1 MRNTENSAPSASV
14 SIEEFRSRLAD
25 MIGRVMYGREAVVIT
40 KYKRKAAVLISV
52 AEYERLLDPTKRL
65 TKQQWQTHA
74 RKLQTARRSV
84 QETDPDELDALIEK
98 AVTEVRNSKRQTRA

>member
-1 MRNTENSAPSASV
+1 MRNTDNITPSASV

-40 KYKRKAAVLISV
+40 KYKQRAAVLISI

-65 TKQQWQTHA
+65 TKLQWQTQV

-84 QETDPDELDALIEK
+84 QETDPEELDALIEK
-98 AVTEVRNSKRQTRA
+98 AVTEVRKSKRQTRA